1 MALNVSSLLRR
12 WHSHFVLSHPPP
24 LHCVA
29 HLWLQIV
36 KSTVSDTGEEIWCL
50 TVKHSNGD
58 SVAPNSDACLCHF
71 WLQICFFVIFANYI
85 TIWKMMNITVKV
97 MFWQMPFET
106 LLYMLL
112 AHCPDCIPLNSLRG
126 NSGKQ
131 KLSLYAVYVLYCIP
145 YHRQSAVC
153 ISLMCHLCNT
163 AVLCIIESG
172 EWVSANLSYKMASF
186 INDT

>member
-1 MALNVSSLLRR
+1 MCHHCWGGGTLTL
-12 WHSHFVLSHPPP
+12 FSHPPP

-29 HLWLQIV
+29 RSWLQIV

-50 TVKHSNGD
+50 SVKHSNSD

-71 WLQICFFVIFANYI
+71 WLKKNIANYI
-85 TIWKMMNITVKV
+85 TIWKMMIITVKV
-97 MFWQMPFET
+97 WFWLMPFES

-112 AHCPDCIPLNSLRG
+112 AHCPDCIPLSSLWG

-131 KLSLYAVYVLYCIP
+131 VLSLYAIYVLYCIP
-145 YHRQSAVC
+145 RQRQSAVC

-163 AVLCIIESG
+163 AVLCITESG
-172 EWVSANLSYKMASF
+172 KWVPANVSYKTPSF